1 MSKTIESKRA
11 PHESL
16 YEAAASGDLEA
27 VKALLDN
34 GADINAVDS
43 LGSSPLHAAP
53 KKGHWDISRLLL
65 EKGISPW
72 IRDGNES
79 LPIYHAARGGH
90 IETTLLLLECD
101 RVTGSGADN
110 QRMTP
115 LHFAVESGNME
126 LVQLLLSFNVAATA
140 SCRADGDTPLHFAAK
155 NGHAELCEI
164 LMKYDDARKPGLG
177 LRMLG
182 ITVPAK
188 MKNFCN
194 HTPIAYAVQEG
205 HADVVDVF
213 LRRMGI
219 RSSSF
224 HEAVQAGNRDIVQ
237 VFLNHGVPV
246 NLRGRDGKR
255 ALHLA
260 ADTRDFEIARL
271 LLQSGA
277 STKIKDSIGYTP
289 SERSRDPEVTMLIRN

>member
-1 MSKTIESKRA
+1 
-11 PHESL
+11 
-16 YEAAASGDLEA
+16 
-27 VKALLDN
+27 
-34 GADINAVDS
+34 
-43 LGSSPLHAAP
+43 
-53 KKGHWDISRLLL
+53 
-65 EKGISPW
+65 
-72 IRDGNES
+72 
-79 LPIYHAARGGH
+79 
-90 IETTLLLLECD
+90 
-101 RVTGSGADN
+101 
-110 QRMTP
+110 MTP

-164 LMKYDDARKPGLG
+164 LMKYDDVRKPGLG

-213 LRRMGI
+213 LRSKRLSPRPGMGI

-224 HEAVQAGNRDIVQ
+224 MRL
-237 VFLNHGVPV
+237 FR
-246 NLRGRDGKR
+246 RGITISSRFSLIM
-255 ALHLA
+255 AS
-260 ADTRDFEIARL
+260 L
-271 LLQSGA
+271 L
-277 STKIKDSIGYTP
+277 I
-289 SERSRDPEVTMLIRN
+289 